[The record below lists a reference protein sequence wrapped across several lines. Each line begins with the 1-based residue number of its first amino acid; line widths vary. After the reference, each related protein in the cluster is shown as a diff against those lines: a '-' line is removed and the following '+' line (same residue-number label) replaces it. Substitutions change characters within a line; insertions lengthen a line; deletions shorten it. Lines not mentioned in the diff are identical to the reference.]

1 MKTPLLLS
9 PSPVRALSTPALC
22 ITFGLF
28 FKASVRKRGYNV
40 QAQPQVSL
48 IYKEPPVLKVSP
60 LRAQET
66 ECRHEV
72 GQISPGVCHWPG
84 LREPAQLSYLGC
96 REHPTKAGA
105 LCGQRLHTSGDTPKA
120 VCGHPQRPQPPGD
133 ASDDPCFRDATDG
146 LSARLFSG
154 GVCFCFALLLVSGS
168 CLPPLQMPWV
178 RALCPSMRHCVSGD
192 IPGDAESTRNYGH
205 QAALLARESAAPP
218 SPVPPALPLLGSGT
232 EETETA
238 RSREEA
244 LQM

>member
-22 ITFGLF
+22 ITFGMF

-84 LREPAQLSYLGC
+84 LREPAQLSFLGC
-96 REHPTKAGA
+96 REHPTIPHQGWCIVWPK
-105 LCGQRLHTSGDTPKA
+105 TPHLW
-120 VCGHPQRPQPPGD
+120 GHSQ
-133 ASDDPCFRDATDG
+133 
-146 LSARLFSG
+146 G
-154 GVCFCFALLLVSGS
+154 GVRAPTASSAPPEMLPTIRASGMLQMVSLLAFSRVVCFFALL
-168 CLPPLQMPWV
+168 CCW
-178 RALCPSMRHCVSGD
+178 
-192 IPGDAESTRNYGH
+192 
-205 QAALLARESAAPP
+205 
-218 SPVPPALPLLGSGT
+218 
-232 EETETA
+232 
-238 RSREEA
+238 
-244 LQM
+244 

>member
-48 IYKEPPVLKVSP
+48 IYNEPPVLKVSP

-96 REHPTKAGA
+96 REHPTIPHQGWCLVWPK
-105 LCGQRLHTSGDTPKA
+105 TPHLW
-120 VCGHPQRPQPPGD
+120 GHSQVGVRAPT
-133 ASDDPCFRDATDG
+133 ASSAPRRCFRRSVLQG
-146 LSARLFSG
+146 CYRWSLCSPFLGWCVF
-154 GVCFCFALLLVSGS
+154 LL
-168 CLPPLQMPWV
+168 C
-178 RALCPSMRHCVSGD
+178 
-192 IPGDAESTRNYGH
+192 
-205 QAALLARESAAPP
+205 SAAGEWLLPP
-218 SPVPPALPLLGSGT
+218 SPTDALGQGSVSQH
-232 EETETA
+232 A
-238 RSREEA
+238 SLRVW
-244 LQM
+244 